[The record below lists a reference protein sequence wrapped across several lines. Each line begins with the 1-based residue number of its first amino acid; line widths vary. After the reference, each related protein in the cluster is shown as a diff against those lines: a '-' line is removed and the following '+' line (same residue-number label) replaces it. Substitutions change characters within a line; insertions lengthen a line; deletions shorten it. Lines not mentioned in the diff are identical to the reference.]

1 MKRAFGIRVTPCRF
15 RQDNR
20 DYFLDHEAN
29 TISDALTSIKHIG
42 KRVAQAFYHM
52 RNNQYACFT
61 DLMYDMTMSP
71 AFDSRA
77 IGILIRLDYF
87 REFGTPGKLLNVYK
101 QFQEGD
107 SRFSKTHVK
116 PTQERRLAILRQL
129 EQNSPEEEFPLIDC
143 LRFEVE
149 HMGTPLTVRES
160 ERAVY
165 VVLEVDDRYS
175 PKLRLYSVTTGNVG
189 IMKVKK
195 SEFQE
200 QP

>member
-1 MKRAFGIRVTPCRF
+1 MKRAFGIRVAPCRF

-20 DYFLDHEAN
+20 DYYLDHEAN

-42 KRVAQAFYHM
+42 KRVAQSLYRM

-61 DLMYDMTMSP
+61 DLLYDLTMNP

-77 IGILIRLDYF
+77 IDILIRLDYF

-101 QFQEGD
+101 QFQEGE
-107 SRFSKTHVK
+107 SRFSKTHVL
-116 PTQERRLAILRQL
+116 PTQEKRLTALRLL
-129 EQNSPEEEFPLIDC
+129 EQNYPEEELPLADC
-143 LRFEVE
+143 LRFEAE
-149 HMGTPLTVRES
+149 HIGTPLTVRES

-175 PKLRLYSVTTGNVG
+175 PKLRLYSVATGNVG
-189 IMKVKK
+189 VMKVKK
-195 SEFQE
+195 PYYQE

>member
-1 MKRAFGIRVTPCRF
+1 MKRAFGIRVAPCRF

-20 DYFLDHEAN
+20 DYYLDHDAN

-42 KRVAQAFYHM
+42 KRVAQALYRM

-61 DLMYDMTMSP
+61 DLLYDMTMNP

-77 IGILIRLDYF
+77 IDILIRFDYF

-101 QFQEGD
+101 QFQEGE

-116 PTQERRLAILRQL
+116 PTQERRRAILRQL
-129 EQNSPEEEFPLIDC
+129 EQTSPEEDLPLADL
-143 LRFEVE
+143 LRFEAE
-149 HMGTPLTVRES
+149 HIGTPLTIRES

-175 PKLRLYSVTTGNVG
+175 PKLRLYSVATGNVG
-189 IMKVKK
+189 VMKVKK
-195 SEFQE
+195 L
-200 QP
+200 